1 MHKKALLRD
10 LLKEKQA
17 DLTAAERKLSAVLL
31 DDSLVTGLQSITRL
45 AERAEVSSPTII
57 RLARKL
63 GFDGYSDMQDA
74 IRDEVGARMKQ
85 PLAKL
90 EAPGPTDSRHH
101 IVSRFAEAVSGNI
114 NRTLERLDLAE
125 FDRVAALLSDPQHRL
140 YLLGGRITRSNAHYF
155 FNHLQI
161 IRPQVTLLDSS
172 PSVWPQSLLDMNGDA
187 VLIVFDIRRYEKE
200 LEKLANLAVKQ
211 GATIVLFTDAWGS
224 PIERHAQFCF
234 RAMVEVPSS
243 WDSTLA
249 INFLIEAL
257 VAEVQS
263 RSSDQSAERIAAL
276 EQMIGESRI
285 FRSNE
290 RLETPSQTSKPMV
303 KRQANGDVERE

>member
-1 MHKKALLRD
+1 MQKKTLVRD

-17 DLTAAERKLSAVLL
+17 ELTAAERKVAAVLL
-31 DDSLVTGLQSITRL
+31 DEQLLTGLQSINRL
-45 AERAEVSSPTII
+45 AEYAEVSSPTII

-63 GFDGYSDMQDA
+63 GFDGFSGMQDA
-74 IRDEVGARMKQ
+74 IRDEIAARMKQ

-90 EAPGPTDSRHH
+90 DTSKQIGDSDH
-101 IVSRFAEAVSGNI
+101 IISRFIEAVSSNI

-125 FDRVAALLSDPQHRL
+125 FDQVAGLLSDPTRRL

-172 PSVWPQSLLDMNGDA
+172 PSVWPQSLLDMDAGA

-200 LEKLANLAVKQ
+200 LEKLAHLALKQ
-211 GATIVLFTDAWGS
+211 GANIVLFTDAWGS
-224 PIERHAQFCF
+224 PIEKYAQYCF
-234 RAMVEVPSS
+234 RATVEVPSS

-263 RSSDQSAERIAAL
+263 RSSDQSAERIASL

-285 FRSNE
+285 FRSN
-290 RLETPSQTSKPMV
+290 
-303 KRQANGDVERE
+303 

>member
-1 MHKKALLRD
+1 MQKKTLVRD

-17 DLTAAERKLSAVLL
+17 ELTAAERKVAAVLL
-31 DDSLVTGLQSITRL
+31 DEQLLTGLQSINRL
-45 AERAEVSSPTII
+45 AEYAEVSSPTII

-63 GFDGYSDMQDA
+63 GFDGFSGMQDA
-74 IRDEVGARMKQ
+74 IRDEIAARMKQ

-90 EAPGPTDSRHH
+90 DTSKQIGDSDH
-101 IVSRFAEAVSGNI
+101 IISRFIEAVSSNI

-125 FDRVAALLSDPQHRL
+125 FDQVAGLLSDPTRRL

-172 PSVWPQSLLDMNGDA
+172 PSVWPQSLLDMDAGA

-200 LEKLANLAVKQ
+200 LEKLADLALKQ
-211 GATIVLFTDAWGS
+211 GANIVLFTDAWGS
-224 PIERHAQFCF
+224 PIEKYAQYCF
-234 RAMVEVPSS
+234 RATVEVPSS

-263 RSSDQSAERIAAL
+263 RSSDQSAERIASL

-285 FRSNE
+285 FRSN
-290 RLETPSQTSKPMV
+290 
-303 KRQANGDVERE
+303 

>member
-1 MHKKALLRD
+1 LHKKALVRD

-17 DLTAAERKLSAVLL
+17 ELTAAERKLSAVLL
-31 DDSLVTGLQSITRL
+31 DDSLLTGLQSINKL
-45 AERAEVSSPTII
+45 AECAEVSSPTVI

-63 GFDGYSDMQDA
+63 GFEGFSDMQDA
-74 IRDEVGARMKQ
+74 IRDEIGARMKQ

-90 EAPGPTDSRHH
+90 EAAAPSGSLDH
-101 IVSRFAEAVSGNI
+101 IVSRFIEAVSDNI
-114 NRTLERLDLAE
+114 NRTLDRLDLAE
-125 FDRVAALLSDPQHRL
+125 FDQVAEVLSDPVRRL

-172 PSVWPQSLLDMNGDA
+172 PSVWPQSLLDMDASA
-187 VLIVFDIRRYEKE
+187 VLIIFDIRRYEKE

-211 GATIVLFTDAWGS
+211 GASIVLFTDAWGS
-224 PIERHAQFCF
+224 PIEKHARFCF
-234 RAMVEVPSS
+234 RSMVEVPSS

-285 FRSNE
+285 FRSN
-290 RLETPSQTSKPMV
+290 
-303 KRQANGDVERE
+303 

>member
-1 MHKKALLRD
+1 LQKKTLVRD

-17 DLTAAERKLSAVLL
+17 ELTAAERKVAAVLL
-31 DDSLVTGLQSITRL
+31 DEQLLTGLQSINRL
-45 AERAEVSSPTII
+45 AEYAEVSSPTII

-63 GFDGYSDMQDA
+63 GFDGFSGMQDA
-74 IRDEVGARMKQ
+74 IRDEIAARMKQ

-90 EAPGPTDSRHH
+90 DTSKQIGDSDH
-101 IVSRFAEAVSGNI
+101 IISRFIEAVSSNI

-125 FDRVAALLSDPQHRL
+125 FDQVAGLLSDPTRRL

-172 PSVWPQSLLDMNGDA
+172 PSVWPQSLLDMDAGA

-200 LEKLANLAVKQ
+200 LEKLADLALKQ
-211 GATIVLFTDAWGS
+211 GANIVLFTDAWGS
-224 PIERHAQFCF
+224 PIEKYAQYCF
-234 RAMVEVPSS
+234 RATVEVPSS

-263 RSSDQSAERIAAL
+263 RSSDQSAERIASL

-285 FRSNE
+285 FRSN
-290 RLETPSQTSKPMV
+290 
-303 KRQANGDVERE
+303 

>member
-1 MHKKALLRD
+1 MHKKALVRD

-17 DLTAAERKLSAVLL
+17 ELTAAERKLAAVLL
-31 DDSLVTGLQSITRL
+31 DDSLLTGLQSINKL
-45 AERAEVSSPTII
+45 AECAEVSSPTII

-63 GFDGYSDMQDA
+63 GFEGFSDMQDA
-74 IRDEVGARMKQ
+74 IRDEIGARMKQ

-90 EAPGPTDSRHH
+90 DAAAPSGSLDH
-101 IVSRFAEAVSGNI
+101 IVSRFIKAVSDNI
-114 NRTLERLDLAE
+114 NRTLDRLDLAE
-125 FDRVAALLSDPQHRL
+125 FDQVAEVLSDPRRRL

-172 PSVWPQSLLDMNGDA
+172 PSVWPQSLLDMDASA
-187 VLIVFDIRRYEKE
+187 VLVIFDIRRYEKE

-211 GATIVLFTDAWGS
+211 GASIVLFTDAWGS
-224 PIERHAQFCF
+224 PIEKYARFCF
-234 RAMVEVPSS
+234 RSMVEVPSS

-285 FRSNE
+285 FRSN
-290 RLETPSQTSKPMV
+290 
-303 KRQANGDVERE
+303 

>member
-1 MHKKALLRD
+1 MHKKTLVRD

-17 DLTAAERKLSAVLL
+17 ELTAAERKVSAVLL
-31 DDSLVTGLQSITRL
+31 DEQLLTGLQSINRL
-45 AERAEVSSPTII
+45 AEFADVSSPTII

-63 GFDGYSDMQDA
+63 GFDGFSSLQDA
-74 IRDEVGARMKQ
+74 IRDEIAARMKQ

-90 EAPGPTDSRHH
+90 DASKPVGGSDH
-101 IVSRFAEAVSGNI
+101 IVSRFIEAVSSNI

-125 FDRVAALLSDPQHRL
+125 FDQVAGLLSDPTRRL

-172 PSVWPQSLLDMNGDA
+172 PSVWPQSLLDMDAGA

-200 LEKLANLAVKQ
+200 LEKLADLALKQ
-211 GATIVLFTDAWGS
+211 GANIVLFTDAWGS
-224 PIERHAQFCF
+224 PIEKYAQHCF
-234 RAMVEVPSS
+234 RATVEVPSS

-263 RSSDQSAERIAAL
+263 RSSDQSAERIATL

-285 FRSNE
+285 FRTN
-290 RLETPSQTSKPMV
+290 
-303 KRQANGDVERE
+303 

>member
-1 MHKKALLRD
+1 LQKKTLVRD

-17 DLTAAERKLSAVLL
+17 ELTAAERKVAAVLL
-31 DDSLVTGLQSITRL
+31 DEQLLTGLQSINRL
-45 AERAEVSSPTII
+45 AEYAEVSSPTII

-63 GFDGYSDMQDA
+63 GFDGFSGMQDA
-74 IRDEVGARMKQ
+74 IRDEIAARMKQ

-90 EAPGPTDSRHH
+90 DTSKQIGDSDH
-101 IVSRFAEAVSGNI
+101 IISRFIEAVSSNI

-125 FDRVAALLSDPQHRL
+125 FDQVAGLLSDPTRRL

-172 PSVWPQSLLDMNGDA
+172 PSVWPQSLLDMDAGA

-200 LEKLANLAVKQ
+200 LEKLAHLALKQ
-211 GATIVLFTDAWGS
+211 GANIVLFTDAWGS
-224 PIERHAQFCF
+224 PIEKYAQYCF
-234 RAMVEVPSS
+234 RATVEVPSS

-263 RSSDQSAERIAAL
+263 RSSDQSAERIASL

-285 FRSNE
+285 FRSN
-290 RLETPSQTSKPMV
+290 
-303 KRQANGDVERE
+303 

>member
-1 MHKKALLRD
+1 MQKKTLVRD

-17 DLTAAERKLSAVLL
+17 ELTAAERKVAAVLL
-31 DDSLVTGLQSITRL
+31 DEQLLTGLQSINRL
-45 AERAEVSSPTII
+45 AEYAEVSSPTII

-63 GFDGYSDMQDA
+63 GFDGFSGMQDA
-74 IRDEVGARMKQ
+74 IRDEIAARMKQ

-90 EAPGPTDSRHH
+90 DTSKQIGDSDH
-101 IVSRFAEAVSGNI
+101 IISRFIEAVSSNI

-125 FDRVAALLSDPQHRL
+125 FDQVAGLLSDPTRRL

-172 PSVWPQSLLDMNGDA
+172 PSVWPQSLLDMDAGA
-187 VLIVFDIRRYEKE
+187 VLIVFDIRRYERE
-200 LEKLANLAVKQ
+200 LEKLADLALKQ
-211 GATIVLFTDAWGS
+211 GANIVLFTDAWGS
-224 PIERHAQFCF
+224 PIEKYAQYCF
-234 RAMVEVPSS
+234 RATVEVPSS

-263 RSSDQSAERIAAL
+263 RSSDQSAERIASL

-285 FRSNE
+285 FRSN
-290 RLETPSQTSKPMV
+290 
-303 KRQANGDVERE
+303 